1 MLNDAEVEALTVAVL
16 AVGMWP
22 AERVREALPRFRSVG
37 LLVPSDVVRMDL
49 GEMTVKLAK
58 NGYGRGLLT
67 SMYAERFQA
76 VMKEIASGGL
86 DALPEIVRQGDRE
99 KFNGVVRRIYGVGPK
114 VAANAWELL
123 LLVVGT

>member
-76 VMKEIASGGL
+76 VMKEIATGGL
-86 DALPEIVRQGDRE
+86 DGLPAMVHVGDKDGFSAVLR
-99 KFNGVVRRIYGVGPK
+99 KIHGVGPK
-114 VAANAWELL
+114 VAANAWEFMRAGL
-123 LLVVGT
+123 GT